1 MSLKYLSEQLSVR
14 RDMGISSCCACYHA
28 GTLDVGDKD
37 KEANPFELCCIVR
50 GHNVLDGIQPPL
62 VLLFL

>member
-14 RDMGISSCCACYHA
+14 RDVGISSCMVA